1 MPDVLMPNTMPNMMF
16 DKVLIAN
23 RGEIVVRIARTLK
36 KMGVTS
42 VAIYSDSDA
51 DSPHIRACDEA
62 IALGG
67 QTAAESY
74 LQADRILALAKT
86 HGVQAIIPGYGFLSE
101 NADFA
106 ERCAH
111 EGIAFIGPTP
121 NQLREFGLKHRARE
135 LATAAK
141 VPLAPGSDL
150 LKDLPAALHEAE
162 RIGYPIM
169 LKSTAG
175 GGGIGLKRCADEP
188 ALIDA
193 FEAVAGMGARF
204 FGDGGVFVERFI
216 DHARHVEVQIFG
228 DGKGSVV
235 ALGERDCSLQRR
247 NQKVIEETPAPNLP
261 AKTRAAMLASAE
273 RLGESIAYQSA
284 GTVEYI
290 YDAPRD
296 EFYFLEVNTRLQV
309 EHPITEEVT
318 GVDLIE
324 WMVSLAAG
332 VPFELSAPTPHGHAI
347 EVRVYAEEPLRHFQ
361 PAPGQLSNVTLP
373 DAEFVRVDTWVETST
388 TVPAQFDP
396 MLAKIIVTGETR
408 SKALS
413 NLAEALAKTRFDGI
427 STNLP
432 FLRDLLSLPDFV
444 AGTHSTGSIDHFLA
458 SGAYRP
464 PAIEIIKPGTYTT
477 VQDFPGRLG
486 LWHIGVPPSGPMD
499 DYALRLANRIVGN
512 TPDMAGL
519 ECTLVGPSL
528 KFHRDSMVAITGAEA
543 DIRLD
548 DQSVQAGRPIAIE
561 AGQTLSIGQVQSG
574 ARVYLAIRGGI
585 DVPEYLGSRS
595 TFALGKMGGHAGRIL
610 QVGDILTIGTVTAA
624 FAPKVADAAL
634 MPAYGNHW
642 EIGVLYGP
650 HGAPDYFMPEAIE
663 QFFTT
668 DWAVHYNS
676 NRLGIRLSGPKLSWA
691 RSDGGEAGLHPS
703 NIHDTEYAVGSINFT
718 GDMPVILTRDGPS
731 LGGFVC
737 PATIVRAELWKVGQ
751 LKPGDT
757 IRFIPISHAQ
767 ARALE
772 QAQDAAIDNL
782 LAPHTPTLLQ
792 AELGQCILLD
802 VPAQNNLPRMTIR
815 QAGDGYVLLEYGENI
830 LDLAL
835 RLRVHALMQHLQT
848 DPVPGILECSPGVRS
863 LQIRYEPKR
872 LTQTDLVARL
882 ADINQLLADV
892 RTLSVDSRIV
902 HLPMAFED
910 SATLDAVAR
919 YRQSV
924 RDTAPWLPS
933 NSEFIRRI
941 NGLPD
946 IQAVNDTIYS
956 ASYMVLGL
964 GDVYLGAP
972 CAVPLDPRHRLLT
985 SKYNPARTYT
995 AEGTVGIGGVYM
1007 CIYGMDS
1014 PGGYQ
1019 LVGRT
1024 LPIWN
1029 RRPAHPNFEAGK
1041 PWLLR
1046 FFDQVRFYPVSEAEL
1061 TEMRS
1066 AFATGALDVKT
1077 EAVVFRLD
1085 EHEAF
1090 LAANQSSINEFKA
1103 RQAVAYQEEVSLWQE
1118 DEGSLNIRE
1127 AVLTETEVEGEPIAA
1142 SISGNIWKLLVS
1154 PGEAVQV
1161 GQVVAII
1168 EAMKMEFS
1176 VEAPRDGV
1184 IAQCACTPG
1193 QLVQMGQTLVTLEFP
1208 A

>member
-1 MPDVLMPNTMPNMMF
+1 MPDSPAPNMMPDKIF
-16 DKVLIAN
+16 GKVLIAN

-74 LQADRILALAKT
+74 LQAEKILELAKA

-111 EGIAFIGPTP
+111 EGIVFIGPTP
-121 NQLREFGLKHRARE
+121 AQLREFGLKHRARE
-135 LATAAK
+135 LAQAAN
-141 VPLAPGSDL
+141 VPLAPGSAL
-150 LKDLPAALHEAE
+150 LKDLPAALQEAE

-188 ALIDA
+188 ALIEA

-228 DGKGSVV
+228 DGKGHVV

-261 AKTRAAMLASAE
+261 PETRAALLASAQ

-290 YDAPRD
+290 YDAPRN

-332 VPFELSAPTPHGHAI
+332 VPFELRSPTPQGHAI

-361 PAPGQLSNVTLP
+361 PSPGQLSNVTLP
-373 DAEFVRVDTWVETST
+373 DDEFVRVDTWVETST

-396 MLAKIIVTGETR
+396 MLAKIIVTGNTR
-408 SKALS
+408 SEALS
-413 NLAEALAKTRFDGI
+413 NLAEALDKSRFDGI

-432 FLRDLLSLPDFV
+432 FLRELLSLPDFI
-444 AGTHSTGSIDHFLA
+444 AGTHSTGSIDHYLA
-458 SGAYRP
+458 AGAYQP
-464 PAIEIIKPGTYTT
+464 PAIEVIKPGTYTT

-512 TPDMAGL
+512 TPEMAGL

-528 KFHRDSMVAITGAEA
+528 KFHKDSMIAITGAVA

-548 DQSVQAGRPIAIE
+548 DQNVLPGRPIAVE
-561 AGQTLSIGQVQSG
+561 AGQTLSIGQVQTG
-574 ARVYLAIRGGI
+574 ARVYLAVRGGI
-585 DVPEYLGSRS
+585 DAPEYLGSRS

-610 QVGDILTIGTVTAA
+610 QIGDILPIGTAA
-624 FAPKVADAAL
+624 ALAPKVADAAL
-634 MPAYGNHW
+634 MPEYSNHW

-650 HGAPDYFMPEAIE
+650 HGAPDYFTPDAIE
-663 QFFTT
+663 KFFAT

-757 IRFIPISHAQ
+757 IRFVPISYAQ

-772 QAQDAAIDNL
+772 LAQDEAIDTL
-782 LAPHTPTLLQ
+782 EAPGKTLSLAPD
-792 AELGQCILLD
+792 LGHCVLLD
-802 VPAQNNLPRMTIR
+802 IPADDVLPRLTIR
-815 QAGDGYVLLEYGENI
+815 QAGDGYLLLEYGENI
-830 LDLAL
+830 LDLTL
-835 RLRVHALMQHLQT
+835 RLRVHALMQRLET

-872 LTQTDLVARL
+872 IPQSELVARL
-882 ADINQLLADV
+882 ASINNHLADV
-892 RTLSVDSRIV
+892 RELSVASRIV

-924 RDTAPWLPS
+924 RDTAPWLP
-933 NSEFIRRI
+933 NNCEFIRRI

-946 IQAVNDTIYS
+946 IQAVYDTVYA

-1029 RRPAHPNFEAGK
+1029 RRPTHPSFEADK

-1046 FFDQVRFYPVSEAEL
+1046 FFDQVRFYPVSEPEL
-1061 TEMRS
+1061 LRLR
-1066 AFATGALDVKT
+1066 ADFAAGTLDVKT
-1077 EAVVFRLD
+1077 EDVVFRLD

-1090 LAANQSSINEFKA
+1090 LAANQDSIAEFKA
-1103 RQAVAYQEEVSLWQE
+1103 RQAIAYEQEVSLWRE
-1118 DEGSLNIRE
+1118 DDGSLNTRE
-1127 AVLTETEVEGEPIAA
+1127 VVITETKTEGEPIAA
-1142 SISGNIWKLLVS
+1142 TISGNVWKLLVE
-1154 PGEAVQV
+1154 PGEAVQN
-1161 GQVVAII
+1161 GQVVAIV
-1168 EAMKMEFS
+1168 EAMKMEFAI
-1176 VEAPRDGV
+1176 EAPRDGV
-1184 IAQCACTPG
+1184 IAHCACTPG
-1193 QLVQMGQTLVTLEFP
+1193 QLVQMGQTLVTLELP
-1208 A
+1208 T